1 MGNGAS
7 SAAVLLSQ
15 SLLLPSLMLWT
26 LLLPPLL
33 PWSAPPLPCVPSR
46 AVLLL
51 CRFACNASRAT
62 PPITA
67 MERDIPNYPNKY
79 DVKSYGARG
88 DGSSGACS
96 LVACSV
102 GLQISSA
109 SCRDVSSWMPA
120 AVVLLPWSCC
130 RVPQVA

>member
-1 MGNGAS
+1 VQQQALL
-7 SAAVLLSQ
+7 LLS
-15 SLLLPSLMLWT
+15 LLPSS
-26 LLLPPLL
+26 LLPPLL
-33 PWSAPPLPCVPSR
+33 PWSLLLLPLLPWPAVPPPSVPSR

-51 CRFACNASRAT
+51 CKPCNASRAT
-62 PPITA
+62 PPKTA

-88 DGSSGACS
+88 DGSSGARS